1 MAVDGQPE
9 ARVTLGSGAL
19 QGILERTAKSLD
31 MDVAFLAEFDGD
43 RLVFRALGG
52 DAESFGWEEGESI
65 PMEGSYCKLVA
76 DEALPSAVSD
86 AGADETVRNLE
97 VTRAAGIGSYVGFP
111 LRLSD
116 GSVYGTV
123 CCASHSPDPWLAERY
138 LSLMGN
144 LASKLVATLER
155 EGKL

>member
-9 ARVTLGSGAL
+9 SRVTLGSGTL
-19 QGILERTAKSLD
+19 QGILERTAESLD

-43 RLVFRALGG
+43 QLVFRALGG
-52 DAESFGWEEGESI
+52 DAESFGWEEGGGI
-65 PMEGSYCKLVA
+65 PLEGSYCKLVA
-76 DEALPSAVSD
+76 GGALPGVVPD
-86 AGADETVRNLE
+86 ARANETVRDLE

-123 CCASHSPDPWLAERY
+123 CCASHSPDPWLAERD

-144 LASKLVATLER
+144 LATKLMATLER